1 VAEERYP
8 PIADYALIGDCH
20 SSALVSLAGSID
32 WCCLP
37 RFDSGSYF
45 GRLLGWA
52 NGGFCSLGPARSTRA
67 PVRRYL
73 DGTLVLETTF
83 HSGGGEA
90 RMFDFFAMR
99 RGGARAPYRQ
109 IVRIVEGVRGRIDMR
124 LVIVPR
130 FDYGEVRPWIRRLGP
145 RMHSAIGGNDGL
157 LIVGDM
163 DIAPQRDH
171 DLGAAFT
178 VSAGERAHLSLR
190 YVQPELIDEQMPD
203 PPSPEE
209 LDRRLEE
216 TIAWWRK
223 WSSKVDLPGSHGPG
237 AVRSATVLK
246 SMQNA
251 PTGAIVAAPTT
262 SLPEALGYGRNWDY
276 RFGWV
281 RDSAFVV
288 RSLVELGL
296 DSEADGCRRFVE
308 RSAAGGAEDLQIV
321 FGVGGERRLIELE
334 LPELE
339 GYRGSH
345 PVRSGN
351 AAAEQVQLDVYGW
364 LLLLAWEWHLLGH
377 SPDDDYWRFLTSLVD
392 SAARRWNE
400 PDRGIWEIRSRPRHF
415 VHSKAMCWA
424 ALDLGLRLARECS
437 RKAPERRWSRA
448 ARDVRAAVEQ
458 HGYDRKRGIF
468 VESFGSK
475 SLDAALLLLPVGGF
489 VSWDDER
496 MVRTTDAVWEA
507 LDDGGLLRRYERS
520 DGTKG
525 REGAFLACSFWL
537 AECLAR
543 QRRTEEAQTVFD
555 RALATGND
563 LGLFSEEFDPGS
575 DQMLGNFP
583 QALTHLSHIAA
594 AVALTGGSTGGRP
607 G

>member
-1 VAEERYP
+1 
-8 PIADYALIGDCH
+8 
-20 SSALVSLAGSID
+20 
-32 WCCLP
+32 
-37 RFDSGSYF
+37 
-45 GRLLGWA
+45 
-52 NGGFCSLGPARSTRA
+52 
-67 PVRRYL
+67 
-73 DGTLVLETTF
+73 
-83 HSGGGEA
+83 
-90 RMFDFFAMR
+90 
-99 RGGARAPYRQ
+99 
-109 IVRIVEGVRGRIDMR
+109 
-124 LVIVPR
+124 
-130 FDYGEVRPWIRRLGP
+130 
-145 RMHSAIGGNDGL
+145 
-157 LIVGDM
+157 
-163 DIAPQRDH
+163 
-171 DLGAAFT
+171 
-178 VSAGERAHLSLR
+178 
-190 YVQPELIDEQMPD
+190 
-203 PPSPEE
+203 
-209 LDRRLEE
+209 
-216 TIAWWRK
+216 
-223 WSSKVDLPGSHGPG
+223 
-237 AVRSATVLK
+237 
-246 SMQNA
+246 
-251 PTGAIVAAPTT
+251 
-262 SLPEALGYGRNWDY
+262 
-276 RFGWV
+276 
-281 RDSAFVV
+281 
-288 RSLVELGL
+288 
-296 DSEADGCRRFVE
+296 
-308 RSAAGGAEDLQIV
+308 
-321 FGVGGERRLIELE
+321 
-334 LPELE
+334 
-339 GYRGSH
+339 
-345 PVRSGN
+345 
-351 AAAEQVQLDVYGW
+351 
-364 LLLLAWEWHLLGH
+364 
-377 SPDDDYWRFLTSLVD
+377 
-392 SAARRWNE
+392 
-400 PDRGIWEIRSRPRHF
+400 
-415 VHSKAMCWA
+415 MCWA